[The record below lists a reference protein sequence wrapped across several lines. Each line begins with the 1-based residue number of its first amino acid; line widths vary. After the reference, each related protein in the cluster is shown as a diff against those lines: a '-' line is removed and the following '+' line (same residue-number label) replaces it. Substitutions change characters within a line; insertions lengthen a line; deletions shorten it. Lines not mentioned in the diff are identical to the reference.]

1 MTNSINYAHLNN
13 SVRTVPLELQNPN
26 LFSSNKVGVQVNN
39 YLYKNEVFMANP
51 EFLENNDSLR
61 PGRSGKFLTYSIDY
75 TNSNTTQYNL
85 KAVGNVPTLRKPSVD
100 PRGRTIP
107 GKFLFP
113 AFTRLITGSP
123 LGVKARKLFFG
134 DNKQPKGNISGDSLV
149 PKTNVT
155 YRENPLLE
163 QTEYQQTVERIQNMD
178 SAETLGFFGTY
189 PYFQVAPYV
198 YNMSSTQ
205 FEHDVNARFFTDLLQ
220 RSFLQFSADGTP
232 SNVTNIDVNQFLDN
246 PVDFPYYAQH
256 TPSHIAKNNNNTLH
270 QSFMV
275 FDYSKGT
282 QKLET
287 DDTIVS
293 ATLRLKVKS
302 HFGERSVAS
311 YMFASQVTSLFG
323 DLKCE
328 PRTFEVARVKKEIA
342 NFNVSSDKTGVD
354 KDTKVAISPTPNR
367 FNPSDTFAK
376 WDTPYGTGPKDID
389 TALTSE
395 FTISEPL
402 KEGEFIDIDITEL
415 LRDAVANRSQV
426 LRLVVRPKAAYT
438 DDGKINIGNDV
449 YVSQGG
455 YGQGNHWFEFFDET
469 GDRPQ
474 VIVKAM
480 LSPTASRSRINSF
493 KKTRPGSSI
502 TK

>member
-13 SVRTVPLELQNPN
+13 SVRSVPLELQNPN

-61 PGRSGKFLTYSIDY
+61 PGENGKFLTYSIDY

-85 KAVGNVPTLRKPSVD
+85 KASGNVPTLRKPSSD
-100 PRGRTIP
+100 KRGRQIP
-107 GKFLFP
+107 GKFLFA
-113 AFTRLITGSP
+113 AFTRLITGNA
-123 LGVKARKLFFG
+123 LGEKPRKFFFG
-134 DNKQPKGNISGDSLV
+134 NNKQPKGNISGDSNV
-149 PKTNVT
+149 PSTDVVLT
-155 YRENPLLE
+155 ENPLLK
-163 QTEYQQTVERIQNMD
+163 QPVYQQTVERIQNMD
-178 SAETLGFFGTY
+178 SAESLGFFGTY
-189 PYFQVAPYV
+189 PYFQVPPYFF
-198 YNMSSTQ
+198 NRASRQ

-232 SNVTNIDVNQFLDN
+232 GDVADVDVNEFLDN

-256 TPSHIAKNNNNTLH
+256 TPSHIAKNANNTLH

-328 PRTFEVARVKKEIA
+328 PRTFEVAR
-342 NFNVSSDKTGVD
+342 
-354 KDTKVAISPTPNR
+354 
-367 FNPSDTFAK
+367 
-376 WDTPYGTGPKDID
+376 
-389 TALTSE
+389 
-395 FTISEPL
+395 
-402 KEGEFIDIDITEL
+402 
-415 LRDAVANRSQV
+415 
-426 LRLVVRPKAAYT
+426 
-438 DDGKINIGNDV
+438 
-449 YVSQGG
+449 
-455 YGQGNHWFEFFDET
+455 
-469 GDRPQ
+469 
-474 VIVKAM
+474 
-480 LSPTASRSRINSF
+480 
-493 KKTRPGSSI
+493 
-502 TK
+502 